1 MKKGLYLFLLLF
13 GMSTQLFGQSN
24 PNDADKLP
32 EWVAMIDN
40 PETNYFEAIQ
50 AFNAYWKDKLRPKSE
65 AELAKQLN
73 AVQHRREFLE
83 QPDSSISDAAR
94 ERYNLLKY
102 HYKRFKNWEQEI
114 KPFVQEDGRILTM
127 QQRIDMWHTQ
137 QSEIRNPK
145 K

>member
-1 MKKGLYLFLLLF
+1 MKNGLYLFLLLL
-13 GMSTQLFGQSN
+13 GMTTQLFGQSN
-24 PNDADKLP
+24 LNDADKLP
-32 EWVAMIDN
+32 EWVEMIDN

-50 AFNAYWKDKLRPKSE
+50 AFNTYWKDKVRPKSE
-65 AELAKQLN
+65 AELAKQLH
-73 AVQHRREFLE
+73 AVQYRREFLE
-83 QPDSSISDAAR
+83 QPDSTISDAAR
-94 ERYNLLKY
+94 EQYNLLKY

-137 QSEIRNPK
+137 QSETRNPK